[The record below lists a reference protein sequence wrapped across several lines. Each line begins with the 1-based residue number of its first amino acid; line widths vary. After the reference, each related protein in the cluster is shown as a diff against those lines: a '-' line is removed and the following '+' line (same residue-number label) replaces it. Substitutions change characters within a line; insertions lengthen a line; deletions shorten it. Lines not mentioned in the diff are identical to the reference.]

1 MDTLAPESA
10 ALPADMTV
18 ETTHPDTAPEAVRPD
33 TVASNDAAL
42 DIAARALVPAD
53 EPTDDAAT
61 AAASTLNAKKRSLE
75 GRKQTYQ
82 QQINELARQR
92 GEMQRAMEAEQRQ
105 YAEWRQQQQRPAEP
119 EARQMPADD
128 PNAPTE
134 DQFETYGQYVQA
146 TSAYYAQSA
155 VQQATHAAQQQ
166 AQEQGRQRYHAQ
178 IDGAHVQRMQDYTT
192 ANPGFPAIVNRED
205 IQLSVP
211 MIDVIKQSQ
220 MGPQMMEYLARHTD
234 EAEQLAREGNPL
246 VAYGAMKVL
255 EERVAVASRGAS
267 TPAPS
272 RSHARP
278 PITPVGSAPSSGVDD
293 ASDLPFGSE
302 YVTRMNAQERARRRL
317 R

>member
-1 MDTLAPESA
+1 METLAPTQA
-10 ALPADMTV
+10 ALPADLTV
-18 ETTHPDTAPEAVRPD
+18 ETTHPDTAPEAVTPE
-33 TVASNDAAL
+33 TVASDDAAL
-42 DIAARALVPAD
+42 DLSARALVPDD

-82 QQINELARQR
+82 QQINDLARQR

-105 YAEWRQQQQRPAEP
+105 YAAWRQQTQAQPEP
-119 EARQMPADD
+119 ERAPETD
-128 PNAPTE
+128 PHAPTE

-192 ANPGFPAIVNRED
+192 ANPGFPAMVNRED

-293 ASDLPFGSE
+293 ASDLPFGPE
-302 YVTRMNAQERARRRL
+302 YMARMNAQERTRRRL